1 MASKMNKK
9 ELYEAYKKLEQSHM
23 KIEMELNDVKSDLSA
38 CEDELKEYK
47 ELFDKVR
54 AERDDIQD
62 DLSDEIH
69 TLRKEL
75 ERLKLEKKQ
84 SDNVISKI
92 GPQRTHWNN
101 LIVERNKEIQELKKF
116 KDDVK
121 DALQIDD
128 DTPDKEVIE
137 YIVEIEGEWEPPH
150 YVNELKETIEKLKE
164 EKVQEQEFSKIAM
177 VKNLEYE
184 EDIEE
189 LKKTIR
195 EKVNKEKGE
204 YANKIADYL
213 KKRHEKELLTIRKM
227 LS

>member
-75 ERLKLEKKQ
+75 ER
-84 SDNVISKI
+84 
-92 GPQRTHWNN
+92 
-101 LIVERNKEIQELKKF
+101 F

-128 DTPDKEVIE
+128 DTPDNEVIE
-137 YIVEIEGEWEPPH
+137 YIVEIESQWEPPH
-150 YVNELKETIEKLKE
+150 YVNELKETIKE
-164 EKVQEQEFSKIAM
+164 LTK
-177 VKNLEYE
+177 
-184 EDIEE
+184 
-189 LKKTIR
+189 
-195 EKVNKEKGE
+195 KVNKEKAE
-204 YANKIADYL
+204 YANKVVEYL
-213 KKRHEKELLTIRKM
+213 TKKHEKELCKIRQM